1 MAKAGDSEMVDL
13 EADSDLE
20 AVEVDSDLQC
30 WDPGG
35 RASAL
40 RRRKWVWTKAELD
53 PCRIADVEYPTGM
66 ANSVVTKQ
74 RIDREYKSSVRY
86 NQVNER
92 MNFECVCICIPRKG
106 CIQRS
111 CP

>member
-1 MAKAGDSEMVDL
+1 MVDL

-30 WDPGG
+30 WDPSG
-35 RASAL
+35 RANAL
-40 RRRKWVWTKAELD
+40 RRRKWVWMKAELD
-53 PCRIADVEYPTGM
+53 PCHIADVEYPIDREVT
-66 ANSVVTKQ
+66 VTKQ
-74 RIDREYKSSVRY
+74 RINKEYKSSVKY
-86 NQVNER
+86 NQVDER
-92 MNFECVCICIPRKG
+92 MNFACVCICIPRKG